1 MEDLRKNRNFSIPRF
16 YGFKQFDHLQLH
28 IFVMGKCRVAP
39 IKTITVPRLELQ
51 SALLGSRIGKTIVDE
66 LDFNIERRCFWTDS
80 KTVYYWIQ
88 NNPRQHQA
96 LQ

>member
-28 IFVMGKCRVAP
+28 IFVDASEQAYTAVSYLGRENHIAFVMGKCRVAP

-66 LDFNIERRCFWTDS
+66 LDFNIERRCF
-80 KTVYYWIQ
+80 
-88 NNPRQHQA
+88 
-96 LQ
+96 